1 MSFSRRWL
9 LLAAAA
15 AWSLPA
21 PLAAAQGSAG
31 AMGRLRSL
39 MGPPESAR
47 VIGSAYLERFPQEA
61 EASTL
66 LRLILDRLALVEPEA
81 AALGAPALR
90 GRLAAGLRADF
101 ADGHL
106 VDVGGWLLS
115 RTEARLCAAWALPG
129 AAGEAAF

>member
-21 PLAAAQGSAG
+21 PLAAAPAGAG
-31 AMGRLRSL
+31 AMPRLRGL

-66 LRLILDRLALVEPEA
+66 LDLILDGLALAEPEA
-81 AALGAPALR
+81 AALGGAALR
-90 GRLAAGLRADF
+90 FRLADRLRSDF
-101 ADGHL
+101 ADGRV

-129 AAGEAAF
+129 AAGAAAS